1 MQTSDHSDSLEWSR
15 LLFEALDHFGTG
27 QLSTRDIRAA
37 LASAGLDQH
46 DPRTSNLFKYLSD
59 REEAQQDQVTLEEFE
74 SISSMA
80 GLILSHALRG
90 NLVIPDFDAFSEEL
104 RSIYDEVISNT
115 SGEQADYI
123 PPLREVNP
131 DRLGVAV
138 VTVDGQVFRCGDA
151 SEDFSIQSTCKPFNY
166 CFAAEELGAEKVH
179 KHVGSE
185 PSGRPFNAHVLQPD
199 SRPHNPMINAG
210 AIMSAAL
217 IRSDSPVHRRLEHVR
232 EFWSRLTGGRVPRF
246 NAWMAQEEG
255 RTGDNNR
262 ALAYMMKARHVF
274 PNGEDASD
282 HQIRDALDLYFRT
295 CSLEMNCYEM
305 AMAAATLANGG
316 VCPTTQ
322 ERAFSRSTVRN
333 CLSFMQMCGM
343 YEYSGEFCFKIGVP
357 AKSGV
362 GGAVILSVPSLMG
375 VCIWSPRLDD
385 IGNSV
390 RGIEI
395 ATKLVERYTLHLYDR
410 VSAVGDRI
418 DPRVPL
424 IRSEAVL
431 SNRAVWAA
439 STGDVWTL
447 RQLREDGIDLNLGD
461 YDNRTAL
468 HVAAAEGHLEV
479 VEYLLGI
486 GVKPNPVDRWKQT
499 PLNDADR
506 GGFDSII
513 QLLGEHG
520 GELGQPA
527 PTLGVDSISEDDFI
541 SSGDPEITA
550 ELIWSAYKGSIR
562 DLQRLYACGHSL
574 EVQDYDGRTPLHLAA
589 AEGHADTVAFLLSH
603 GHSSSIKDRWGST
616 PEYDAQQGGH
626 DDLIQVLKSA
636 S

>member
-1 MQTSDHSDSLEWSR
+1 MESSAQSDSLQWSR
-15 LLFEALDHFGTG
+15 LLFEALDRFGDG
-27 QLSTRDIRAA
+27 QLSTEDIRAA
-37 LASAGLDQH
+37 LASAGLRQQ
-46 DPRTSNLFKYLSD
+46 DPRISNLFEYLSD
-59 REEAQQDQVTLEEFE
+59 REKAGQEQISLEEFE
-74 SISSMA
+74 SISSKA

-90 NLVIPDFDAFSEEL
+90 NLVIPDFEAFSEEL
-104 RSIYDEVISNT
+104 TTIYHEVLSNT

-151 SEDFSIQSTCKPFNY
+151 YEDFSIQSTCKPFNY
-166 CFAAEELGAEKVH
+166 CFAVEEFGAEKVH

-217 IRSDSPVHRRLEHVR
+217 IQSESPVHRRLEHVR
-232 EFWSRLTGGRVPRF
+232 HFWSRLTGGSVPRF
-246 NAWMAQEEG
+246 NAWMSQEER

-282 HQIRDALDLYFRT
+282 HQIRDALDLYFST

-305 AMAAATLANGG
+305 AMSAATLANGG

-322 ERAFSRSTVRN
+322 ERVLSRSTVRN

-375 VCIWSPRLDD
+375 VCIWSPRLDN

-395 ATKLVERYTLHLYDR
+395 ATKLIERYTLHLYDR

-431 SNRAVWAA
+431 RNRAVWAA

-447 RQLREDGIDLNLGD
+447 RQLSEDGIDLNLGD

-479 VEYLLGI
+479 VEYLLAI
-486 GVKPNPVDRWKQT
+486 GVELNSVDRWKQT
-499 PLNDADR
+499 PLNDAYR
-506 GGFDSII
+506 GAFDSII
-513 QLLGEHG
+513 KLLEEHG
-520 GELGQPA
+520 GEQGQPS
-527 PTLGVDSISEDDFI
+527 PSLGEDFKIEVDIV

-574 EVQDYDGRTPLHLAA
+574 EVQDYDGRTPLHLAS
-589 AEGHADTVAFLLSH
+589 AEGHIDTANFLLSH
-603 GHSSSIKDRWGST
+603 GHSTSIKDRWGFT
-616 PEYDAQQGGH
+616 PEDDAMQSGH
-626 DDLIQVLKSA
+626 DELIRLLKSA